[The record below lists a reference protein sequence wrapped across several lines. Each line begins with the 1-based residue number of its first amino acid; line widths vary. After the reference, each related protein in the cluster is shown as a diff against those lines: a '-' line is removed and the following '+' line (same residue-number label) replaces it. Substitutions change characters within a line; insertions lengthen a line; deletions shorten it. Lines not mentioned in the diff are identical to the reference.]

1 MMTAEPLGMRSLTPP
16 IVASAVTALLWL
28 AALSIMGPAG
38 YIAPLGLPL
47 AAGGVWF
54 LACAMRGRPWALG
67 SMLVFALVVPNLN
80 FMPQGLHEAP
90 SLNAQTGLKL
100 LLWAS
105 MGLVALARLPRF
117 LPLMKDRAILSIGAF
132 ALVSVVST
140 LWSLTPLYSAAGSI
154 GFLASLLFCCAVAA
168 ELSEAAVYRAV
179 TASFVIYVALNILAA
194 VALPDIAWLAAYGES
209 DSPRLQGVSSHP
221 NILAK
226 EMATFI
232 CLFLPLALACGER
245 RSAFLLVALAFC
257 VILATQSRTSLGAIL
272 ISLALPVLLRPR
284 VARPLTWLFIA
295 LIGLAFLAIAVG
307 FVPDLQSIL
316 NGASRSSD
324 ASEILTLTGRTEL
337 WGHVWDKILEAPLFG
352 HGFDSAEAVLSR
364 EWWGAPDASVGA
376 HNAWLQSLLAVGVV
390 GTVPFVYYHAELIRR
405 WLADSRSLNRLLTPY
420 VLVLGM
426 TEVEIA
432 AQPVMLTI
440 ACFLVIGL
448 EARRNRKV
456 AVRP

>member
-1 MMTAEPLGMRSLTPP
+1 MKTAEPLGMRSLTPP
-16 IVASAVTALLWL
+16 IVGSALTALLWL

-38 YIAPLGLPL
+38 YLAPLGLPL
-47 AAGGVWF
+47 VAGGVWF
-54 LACAMRGRPWALG
+54 VACAMRGRPWALAG
-67 SMLVFALVVPNLN
+67 MLGFALVVPNLN

-100 LLWAS
+100 ALWAS

-132 ALVSVVST
+132 ALVSVAST
-140 LWSLTPLYSAAGSI
+140 LWSPTPVYTAAGSI
-154 GFLASLLFCCAVAA
+154 GFLAALLFSCAVAA
-168 ELSEAAVYRAV
+168 ELSEDAVYRAV

-194 VALPDIAWLAAYGES
+194 VGLPDIAWLAAYGDN

-232 CLFLPLALACGER
+232 CLFLPLALACGKR

-257 VILATQSRTSLGAIL
+257 VLVVTQSRTSLGAML
-272 ISLALPVLLRPR
+272 IALALPLLLRPQ
-284 VARPLTWLFIA
+284 VARPLTFLSAA
-295 LIGLAFLAIAVG
+295 LIGLTSLAVAVG

-337 WGHVWDKILEAPLFG
+337 WGHVWNKILEAPLFG
-352 HGFDSAEAVLSR
+352 HGFGSAGAVLSR

-376 HNAWLQSLLAVGVV
+376 HNAWLQSLLAVGVA
-390 GTVPFVYYHAELIRR
+390 GTIPFLFYHVALIRR
-405 WLADSRSLNRLLTPY
+405 WLTDTRSLTRLLTPY

-432 AQPVMLTI
+432 AHPVMLTI

-448 EARRNRKV
+448 DARRDQS
-456 AVRP
+456 AAERP